1 MARKPNDCSKNLP
14 KCAKHQARFNLFSS
28 ALPKLLW
35 ELRLENFAAEKI
47 SQLRL
52 ENFAAAKIRSYKIRF
67 ATENFVYN
75 FGATKFSENLK
86 FRRITSKLRL
96 DFFRKIRYN
105 TITVNKEKRGI
116 PNVYNLFRYGRYNC

>member
-1 MARKPNDCSKNLP
+1 MFEKSP
-14 KCAKHQARFNLFSS
+14 KMCEASS
-28 ALPKLLW
+28 PLQFVFVSSPEIIVGAAA
-35 ELRLENFAAEKI
+35 AAEKI

-105 TITVNKEKRGI
+105 TSTVNKEKRGI